1 MDLYKQLYLKLFNRV
16 TDALILLDR
25 EETTSANN
33 LLILAQ
39 QEAEE
44 RYLDA
49 GEGEAPDQ

>member
-1 MDLYKQLYLKLFNRV
+1 MDLYKQLYLRLFNRV

-25 EETTSANN
+25 EEMTSAKD

-49 GEGEAPDQ
+49 EEDEAPEQ